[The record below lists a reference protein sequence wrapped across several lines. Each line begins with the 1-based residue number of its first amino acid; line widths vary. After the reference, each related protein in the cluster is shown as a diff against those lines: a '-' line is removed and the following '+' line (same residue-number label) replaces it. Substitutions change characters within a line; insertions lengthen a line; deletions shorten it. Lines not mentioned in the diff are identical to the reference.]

1 MEYEKA
7 VSVLKNLVQTHQLT
21 EEEQEAV
28 GKAIGMLTLAY
39 QAASQT
45 AKNLKAKREKAT
57 EW

>member
-1 MEYEKA
+1 MEYQKA
-7 VSVLKNLVQTHQLT
+7 VAVLKNLVQTHQLT

-39 QAASQT
+39 QATSRT
-45 AKNLKAKREKAT
+45 AQNLKAKREKST